1 MVATLPEVPE
11 VPEVAE
17 VPEVPEVAKVPEV
30 PEVAEVAVVAMG
42 QVDRPG
48 NPWFSWRYL
57 EANADQIVAAMV
69 EHVSLTTQAMLI
81 ATAVGVPLAVLAYWV
96 RPVTGPILA
105 GAGVLYTIPA
115 LAVFAFIAPYLGI
128 RSRTVITPLVLYALL
143 MIIRNTLT
151 GLVAVPPDVRDAAR
165 GMGYGR
171 LAQLLRVE
179 LPLALPGIM
188 TGLRLATVST
198 VAMTTIGVLV
208 GHGGLGELIIGG
220 FRSNFYR
227 AEILTG
233 TVLCVALALALDL
246 LLLAGGRLAAPWARR
261 RVAA

>member
-1 MVATLPEVPE
+1 MVTAPTDL
-11 VPEVAE
+11 A
-17 VPEVPEVAKVPEV
+17 A
-30 PEVAEVAVVAMG
+30 G

-48 NPWFSWRYL
+48 NPWFSWRYV
-57 EANADQIVAAMV
+57 EANADQIATAVV
-69 EHVSLTTQAMLI
+69 EHITLTAQAMLI
-81 ATAVGVPLAVLAYWV
+81 AAAIGIPLAVVAYWV
-96 RPVTGPILA
+96 RPATGPILA

-128 RSRTVITPLVLYALL
+128 QSRTVVIPLVLYALL

-151 GLVAVPPDVRDAAR
+151 GLVEVPAEVRDAAR

-171 LAQLLRVE
+171 MAQLLRIE

-227 AEILTG
+227 AEIVTG
-233 TVLCVALALALDL
+233 TALCVALALVLDL
-246 LLLAGGRLAAPWARR
+246 LLLAAGRLATPWARR
-261 RVAA
+261 AAA